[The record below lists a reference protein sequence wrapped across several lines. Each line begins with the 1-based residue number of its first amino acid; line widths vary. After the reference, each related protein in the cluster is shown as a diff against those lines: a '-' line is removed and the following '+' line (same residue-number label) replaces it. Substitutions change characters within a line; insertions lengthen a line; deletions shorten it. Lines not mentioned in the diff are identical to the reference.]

1 MFGDVQY
8 AARGLCLH
16 GAHIYRKNRPETDF
30 SYYPDENKKQTSPLP
45 APEASRLRMSIK
57 VQLAMIGALVAAS
70 LLLLRWSPTETVKSY
85 VTGSLHGNLLGEGGK
100 GQRQAQQSG
109 GSGCVVPS
117 PKPPVSIEWTG
128 RESMTVSYKEGVDV
142 EVYKHEFPGSTLCE
156 CVFPLLLLHSGS
168 VHSPWC
174 FVAAAVEMAL
184 RHTPTGTPPLGGKP

>member
-1 MFGDVQY
+1 
-8 AARGLCLH
+8 
-16 GAHIYRKNRPETDF
+16 
-30 SYYPDENKKQTSPLP
+30 
-45 APEASRLRMSIK
+45 MSIK

-156 CVFPLLLLHSGS
+156 CDEMMMLCPSSFFFPLWVL
-168 VHSPWC
+168 
-174 FVAAAVEMAL
+174 
-184 RHTPTGTPPLGGKP
+184 